1 MSLMQN
7 SEADFERRCLS
18 INAMIKR
25 ILHMEDVSPPEWH
38 TLFADVFNVVMWYVP
53 QGANRI
59 RESLTDSIGEYLTN
73 VRKLVLESHDDSTLL
88 KTYSVQWTKFS
99 DRAEYLPLAF
109 GHLDTHLN
117 GKHQTNQSQRQLHES
132 SVRKLMMETWKSKIY
147 EEIRFRLINS
157 AVHLIGCER
166 RGQVIDSDRVG
177 GFRNS
182 CADLSN
188 ITGMEKL
195 DYLSELVKAYIED
208 MENYFRPLI
217 AAYIQEHG
225 IRAYTTYAGQMLS
238 EEEERGKRYL
248 DTADD
253 SEAIVTLTKVCVTIF
268 VEDYLDQLLAEV
280 PKLLRENNMD
290 MLKQFYDLVH
300 RIPNGSEHICHHFE
314 PFVNQTGLE
323 SIKANAESKVRDASK
338 YVNLLLELYNRYTTI
353 VDTAFYNDPLLLA
366 SRDRAYQEIVNS
378 TIYATDIPSSL
389 RSGVRRPESQCPELL
404 ASYCDL
410 MLRKSTANRRLSS
423 EEVEKMLDNVL
434 LVLKYVNSKDIFMRF
449 YKTHLMRRL
458 LLGVSTDNEL
468 EKVMVDRLR
477 NVGMPAEQL
486 NKLSRMFQDM
496 QLSHDLT
503 ISFKNTCR
511 SISSTSSIS
520 PTGSLSPM
528 NTTSANVDMI
538 NILILTSGSWVLQS
552 ERKASICL
560 PSELEDFLP
569 QIEDFYH
576 KKHQGRNLI
585 WQHHLSHGVVL
596 FTSDRGRFELELTAH
611 QLVILYAWNQRFDQK
626 LNLDSLITATS
637 MQDSELRRTVWTLC
651 EHPKMEQQIILYSP
665 KVKSEKEFTEATVF
679 WINLDFSNAKSGKTQ
694 ARRRLNLIGRLQL
707 TQEATNEDETMAIVK
722 LRHLRAE
729 EGIVKILK
737 ARKRLSFNELYNE
750 LVELLRF
757 QFVPSKRLIKEV
769 LEGLI
774 DGQYVQ
780 RDDVDKNTFVYMT

>member
-59 RESLTDSIGEYLTN
+59 RESLTDSIGDYLTN
-73 VRKLVLESHDDSTLL
+73 VRKLVLESHDDSSLL

-268 VEDYLDQLLAEV
+268 VEDYLD
-280 PKLLRENNMD
+280 
-290 MLKQFYDLVH
+290 
-300 RIPNGSEHICHHFE
+300 
-314 PFVNQTGLE
+314 
-323 SIKANAESKVRDASK
+323 ASK

-511 SISSTSSIS
+511 SISSTSSMS

-528 NTTSANVDMI
+528 STTSANVDMI

-560 PSELEDFLP
+560 PTELEDFLP
-569 QIEDFYH
+569 QVSFLYLF
-576 KKHQGRNLI
+576 LI
-585 WQHHLSHGVVL
+585 AYSHSFDSFLSNGSNV
-596 FTSDRGRFELELTAH
+596 
-611 QLVILYAWNQRFDQK
+611 LYASSCVFLGITYDSQNQSLNVRFLDFAKSSWSLPK
-626 LNLDSLITATS
+626 LISW
-637 MQDSELRRTVWTLC
+637 MHTLC

-679 WINLDFSNAKSGKTQ
+679 WINLDFANAKSGKTQ

-780 RDDVDKNTFVYMT
+780 RDDVDKNMFVYMT

>member
-18 INAMIKR
+18 INAMIRR

-59 RESLTDSIGEYLTN
+59 RESLTDSIGDYLTN
-73 VRKLVLESHDDSTLL
+73 VRKLVLESHDDSSLL

-225 IRAYTTYAGQMLS
+225 IR
-238 EEEERGKRYL
+238 
-248 DTADD
+248 
-253 SEAIVTLTKVCVTIF
+253 
-268 VEDYLDQLLAEV
+268 DQLLAEV

-323 SIKANAESKVRDASK
+323 SIKANAESKVKDASK

-503 ISFKNTCR
+503 ISFKNTYR
-511 SISSTSSIS
+511 STSGSSPIS
-520 PTGSLSPM
+520 PTGSLSLM
-528 NTTSANVDMI
+528 STTSANVDMI

-611 QLVILYAWNQRFDQK
+611 QLVILYAWNQRFDQR

-637 MQDSELRRTVWTLC
+637 MQDSELRRTVWVIYLV
-651 EHPKMEQQIILYSP
+651 PVGLPRFFVS
-665 KVKSEKEFTEATVF
+665 
-679 WINLDFSNAKSGKTQ
+679 KSGKSQ

-780 RDDVDKNTFVYMT
+780 RDDVDKNMFVYMT